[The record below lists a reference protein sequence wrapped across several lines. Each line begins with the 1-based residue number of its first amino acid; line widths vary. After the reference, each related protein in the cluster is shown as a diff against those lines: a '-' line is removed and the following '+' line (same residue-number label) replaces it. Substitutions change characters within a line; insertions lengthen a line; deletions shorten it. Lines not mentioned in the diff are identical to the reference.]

1 MFEKMFSS
9 PSNLD
14 EWKEKN
20 NGPKRE
26 AGNIASG
33 RTDEDIVREKKK
45 MIAKNKELREIVYS
59 RNFEGAEKITR
70 KDFLISVGAL
80 AGILIAKKY
89 GNVEKALSIL
99 AGEKDTAAIVHN
111 AESKKEAEKINP
123 ETAEPKKEQVGEKV
137 KEANTNVLKNYESSV
152 HKKEKIEFNLD
163 RPVRVGIEDYNSAKE
178 YWRQEYKNGELRPD
192 LDNALERMRPYLN
205 DLKTI
210 FRDLG
215 EYEDLVYVAIPES
228 SGIKGKR
235 SPAGAV
241 GLYQLLPK
249 TAKKWGVKKGLLK
262 NPLKN
267 AMAATKNFKQLLHV
281 SKDRNI
287 ALSGH
292 NIGKMWEYPKLGKN
306 NSSYK
311 DYLAFM
317 SEEGEKTRK
326 QIENDDYILRK
337 IGKKD
342 TLSKLARLYKI
353 DKDDLKSANNIKN
366 DSIKVTEIIKIPLV
380 NREQREHVFQMEIAG
395 YKENFN
401 FVPRVNA
408 VIEVI
413 KEEKLA

>member
-1 MFEKMFSS
+1 MFST

-14 EWKEKN
+14 EWKKKN
-20 NGPKRE
+20 NSPKE
-26 AGNIASG
+26 ETKNAGSS
-33 RTDEDIVREKKK
+33 RSVEDIRKEKEK
-45 MIAKNKELREIVYS
+45 MIARNKELRETVYS

-70 KDFLISVGAL
+70 RDFLKVGGAL
-80 AGILIAKKY
+80 AVLWAIGKY
-89 GNVEKALSIL
+89 GNLEKAISAL
-99 AGEKDTAAIVHN
+99 AGEKSAVDIAYN
-111 AESKKEAEKINP
+111 SESKKENEKINL
-123 ETAEPKKEQVGEKV
+123 ETAEPKKEQIGEKV
-137 KEANTNVLKNYESSV
+137 KEADVNVSKNYESNV
-152 HKKEKIEFNLD
+152 HKKEKIEFSLD

-192 LDNALERMRPYLN
+192 LDNALERMRPYLS

-210 FRDLG
+210 FSDLG

-228 SGIKGKR
+228 SGRKGKK
-235 SPAGAV
+235 SPAGAI

-249 TAKKWGVKKGLLK
+249 TAKKLGFKKGSLK

-292 NIGKMWEYPKLGKN
+292 NIGKMWEYPKLGKE

-326 QIENDDYILRK
+326 QIENDEYILQK

-353 DKDDLKSANNIKN
+353 DKDDLKSANNIKD
-366 DSIKVTEIIKIPLV
+366 DSIEAGEIIKIPLV

-413 KEEKLA
+413 KDEKLA